1 MALTWDSPDGNE
13 DITGYRVYRSTVGDS
28 ADPVVSS
35 LTGDARSFNDDTV
48 APETWYTYWV
58 VAYNDVGD
66 SPDSSRITLQSQ
78 VQTAGVPD
86 APTGLTV
93 TEDTAGEV
101 TISWRIPSGG
111 PQATGHNIYRQHI
124 GHTEFE
130 LLAAAPAGTTSVSD
144 DTVEAEQWY
153 GYYVKAVN
161 AAGESTAS
169 GTDLIN
175 TKPQTVGV
183 PEQPASLDAAED
195 VTGEVTLS
203 WSAPGNG
210 PAPTG
215 YSVYGRK

>member
-1 MALTWDSPDGNE
+1 M
-13 DITGYRVYRSTVGDS
+13 
-28 ADPVVSS
+28 
-35 LTGDARSFNDDTV
+35 
-48 APETWYTYWV
+48 
-58 VAYNDVGD
+58 AYNDVGD

-215 YSVYGRK
+215 YSVYREEISVGNTDGMVLRNYLKTIEAKRNKGYAWLSEALGREERRDGEAGIAGNPVGSSG